1 MFLNIFSPERLNWF
15 DGQVYENIVPLVAE
29 DIADQIIYVTTRPR
43 WTFGFAFVSKA
54 VQSWKF
60 LATLRH
66 VQIADIISYATN
78 QAAPG
83 GLRHVMRLLISLMS
97 LKICYFELNTTLLK
111 LNKTSSLASQAAQQS
126 SELPG
131 PCQICHWETRC
142 HVDPWDVMWIHGM
155 WCGSMG
161 CDGSFFRNGGWH
173 RPALCQVS
181 LWEPQ
186 ALHWVDCDLGDC
198 GHRMICDDMVDIY
211 EDHINNWSP
220 FFPYEDVK

>member
-142 HVDPWDVMWIHGM
+142 HVDPWDVMDLFFATAV
-155 WCGSMG
+155 G
-161 CDGSFFRNGGWH
+161 CFS
-173 RPALCQVS
+173 PALCQVS
-181 LWEPQ
+181 LWELQ

-198 GHRMICDDMVDIY
+198 GHRMICDGMVDIY